1 MCVPQA
7 PGGDV
12 PEAEQPPGASAPVIL
27 LMPSLSR
34 FASSSGYY
42 MPTFGQLAVIMLLRV
57 SFDLW
62 DLGDSS
68 FI

>member
-27 LMPSLSR
+27 LLPYALALSLRLHWLLHARLRPAGCDSAVAR
-34 FASSSGYY
+34 IL
-42 MPTFGQLAVIMLLRV
+42 PPLGQ
-57 SFDLW
+57 
-62 DLGDSS
+62 
-68 FI
+68 